1 MREVLTAFLKM
12 QMSFDICS
20 LELNFQKILSRV
32 KQPPE
37 CPTCLFKW
45 SGKKNTR
52 MLVSWQAVRVIKTKT
67 IQFRVVEG

>member
-20 LELNFQKILSRV
+20 LEVNFQKNLSRV

-45 SGKKNTR
+45 SEKNR
-52 MLVSWQAVRVIKTKT
+52 MLVFRQAVRVIKTKT